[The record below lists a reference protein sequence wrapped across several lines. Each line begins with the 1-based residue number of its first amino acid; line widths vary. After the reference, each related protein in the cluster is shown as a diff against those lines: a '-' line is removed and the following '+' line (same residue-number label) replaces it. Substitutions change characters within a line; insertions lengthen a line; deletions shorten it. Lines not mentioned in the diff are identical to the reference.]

1 MYAFVEF
8 MHFYATAS
16 SPLHKYKRSSFRQM
30 PLIKL
35 FLELTI
41 PLSHFHFY
49 QRIAYHDHDSF
60 LTLLIYWTLELRK
73 MGRTICFSKYRELLY
88 NVTEEEVRAIK
99 LHFYLNYSPITKI
112 RLWSIYNILD
122 IKNKQLLY
130 WIFNFVYATACKWLA
145 NNKIVLVSD

>member
-8 MHFYATAS
+8 VHFYATTS
-16 SPLHKYKRSSFRQM
+16 SSLHKYNKHSSFRQM

-49 QRIAYHDHDSF
+49 QHIAYHDHDSF
-60 LTLLIYWTLELRK
+60 LTLLIYWTLEGKWVIQYALV
-73 MGRTICFSKYRELLY
+73 KYRELLC
-88 NVTEEEVRAIK
+88 NVTEEEVCAIK

-112 RLWSIYNILD
+112 RL
-122 IKNKQLLY
+122 
-130 WIFNFVYATACKWLA
+130 
-145 NNKIVLVSD
+145 